1 MCARFSKRLVASG
14 LIAAIG
20 ANIVVTGPAFAG
32 PDRDRNYSR
41 GDQRQDDG
49 RRDRG
54 RSRQDVHQ
62 DARQDTRHDGNRGR
76 SQSRH
81 DDNRG
86 RSGNADHRRPAV
98 KIVEHP
104 AVVHRQSDNR
114 RPAVRVVEKPV
125 VVHREVEHRRPAVK
139 IVEKPVVV
147 HRDVH
152 RDVHRNVVV
161 NRSVRADYHPGHG
174 HYGPPP
180 TRVIVV
186 PERRRYRDVWVVR
199 NHGHRY
205 HGFGH
210 YHDDHDA
217 YRWLAFTAISVSLIN
232 ALTEVQQRSYED
244 AQIRAAAAPIGQT
257 IVWNNGNAAGTVTA
271 VRDGTSSQNRY
282 CREFQ
287 QTVTIGGNSEQ
298 AYGTA
303 CMQPDGAW
311 EIVQQPAF

>member
-1 MCARFSKRLVASG
+1 MRTKFSKRLVASG
-14 LIAAIG
+14 LIAALG

-41 GDQRQDDG
+41 GDQRHDDG
-49 RRDRG
+49 RRDQG
-54 RSRQDVHQ
+54 RSRQDGRRDV
-62 DARQDTRHDGNRGR
+62 RHDGNRGNG
-76 SQSRH
+76 
-81 DDNRG
+81 DN
-86 RSGNADHRRPAV
+86 RRPAV
-98 KIVEHP
+98 KIVEQP
-104 AVVHRQSDNR
+104 AVVHRQGDNR
-114 RPAVRVVEKPV
+114 RPAVKVVEKPV
-125 VVHREVEHRRPAVK
+125 AVHRQVEHRRPAVK
-139 IVEKPVVV
+139 IVERPVV
-147 HRDVH
+147 VH

-199 NHGHRY
+199 HYGHRY

-210 YHDDHDA
+210 YHHDHDA

-311 EIVQQPAF
+311 EVVQQPAF